1 MDVTTKQSVY
11 ELCGHVI
18 GHVIDRSSSQKTDH
32 APPGAVLVDL
42 RYPGEQRGLHMG
54 CGDRG
59 PTESSVGKPHPHPQS
74 QPGNITQ
81 ACKDMAVVHACI
93 HLVTL
98 FEDLKLRILFQGS
111 P

>member
-18 GHVIDRSSSQKTDH
+18 GHVIDRSPSQETDY
-32 APPGAVLVDL
+32 APPGAVLVDF

-81 ACKDMAVVHACI
+81 ACKDMAVCMHP
-93 HLVTL
+93 
-98 FEDLKLRILFQGS
+98 FGS
-111 P
+111 II